1 VVVAAPNPSW
11 QANHGVD
18 QNDSRV
24 ASLPALEITMHLD
37 KSTLTSLGLFAVL
50 LFGIF
55 VWIVGI
61 LLLLEVTRQLL
72 DTLSYVMDIAQMS

>member
-1 VVVAAPNPSW
+1 
-11 QANHGVD
+11 
-18 QNDSRV
+18 
-24 ASLPALEITMHLD
+24 MHLD

>member
-1 VVVAAPNPSW
+1 
-11 QANHGVD
+11 
-18 QNDSRV
+18 
-24 ASLPALEITMHLD
+24 MHLD

-72 DTLSYVMDIAQMS
+72 DTLSYVIDIAQMS